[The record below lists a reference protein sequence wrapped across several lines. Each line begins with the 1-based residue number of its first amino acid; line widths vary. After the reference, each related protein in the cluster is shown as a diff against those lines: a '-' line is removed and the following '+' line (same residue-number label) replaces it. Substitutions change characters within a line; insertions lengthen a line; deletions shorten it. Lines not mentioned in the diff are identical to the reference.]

1 MTYQS
6 SDLTARLT
14 KRTKLIK
21 TFANPSLSFSVGDSC
36 FPLNE
41 TRGLSRGTVIR
52 AIKNGINFFHHAA
65 GRAVVAVVNRDAMLL
80 FFARPLS
87 RFPVS
92 FSTVMPV
99 GIIVASPPR
108 HRVYRHRNLPLG
120 ISLHNSRAA
129 NIIIAKAEKRQNF
142 NEIRV
147 T

>member
-80 FFARPLS
+80 FFRSPPLPLS
-87 RFPVS
+87 S
-92 FSTVMPV
+92 FFFNRYAGRYNRRLTTASPRLSTPQSSARD
-99 GIIVASPPR
+99 IVA
-108 HRVYRHRNLPLG
+108 
-120 ISLHNSRAA
+120 
-129 NIIIAKAEKRQNF
+129 
-142 NEIRV
+142 
-147 T
+147 